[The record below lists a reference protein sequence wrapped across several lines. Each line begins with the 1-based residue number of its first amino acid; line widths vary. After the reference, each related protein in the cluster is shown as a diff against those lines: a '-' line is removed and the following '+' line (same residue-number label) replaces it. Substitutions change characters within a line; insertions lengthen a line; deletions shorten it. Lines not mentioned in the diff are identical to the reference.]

1 MQSVTLTRPKRRIF
15 SAGECGVS
23 VTWRAGGGVGRAAGR
38 KKNESGENGG
48 PEWVSSAHA
57 CADDAHSGPP
67 IFRRPAPTRGRAPPA
82 ARASGP
88 TSREYGETDTVNP
101 ETTALGGR
109 RPYGIRP
116 GVAGA
121 AAT

>member
-1 MQSVTLTRPKRRIF
+1 MARGR
-15 SAGECGVS
+15 
-23 VTWRAGGGVGRAAGR
+23 GGWPRGGAE
-38 KKNESGENGG
+38 KYESGENGG